1 MKMSQIDFID
11 FSSPSPT
18 GTSSSVGLI
27 PFGFQSKTNYDAN
40 ESLIQIRSESF
51 QKHTPVQEEDIWK
64 RPPPDFRPQI
74 FAPKPPKRNSRESQ
88 KPWLY
93 GTIPGQRESVKRVRP
108 KVIPHLLKPK
118 TEENKGLVTY
128 FHIDRPFTAKKK
140 FVREGMYEKGEFVN
154 PAPHD
159 FRGYPPL
166 KTLGLP
172 EFVQKTDKDP
182 YNIKFHTDRLN
193 MIHGDRVDK
202 ATDRDIRGL
211 QMAPPL
217 SPNPLHECHLL
228 LEKGPWPVKN
238 EQFTRFR
245 VRHRPAHSAFMERAT
260 RLLESKWARE
270 KYEKALAQHSLQNRE
285 SNELTVNS

>member
-1 MKMSQIDFID
+1 MSQIDFID

-51 QKHTPVQEEDIWK
+51 QKHAPVQEEDIWK

-88 KPWLY
+88 QPWLY

-285 SNELTVNS
+285 SNEHTVNS

>member
-1 MKMSQIDFID
+1 MSQIDFID

-51 QKHTPVQEEDIWK
+51 QKHAPVQEEDIWK

-88 KPWLY
+88 QPWLY

>member
-1 MKMSQIDFID
+1 MSQIDFID

-51 QKHTPVQEEDIWK
+51 QKHVPVQEEDIWK

-88 KPWLY
+88 QPWLY

-108 KVIPHLLKPK
+108 KVIPHLLKTK